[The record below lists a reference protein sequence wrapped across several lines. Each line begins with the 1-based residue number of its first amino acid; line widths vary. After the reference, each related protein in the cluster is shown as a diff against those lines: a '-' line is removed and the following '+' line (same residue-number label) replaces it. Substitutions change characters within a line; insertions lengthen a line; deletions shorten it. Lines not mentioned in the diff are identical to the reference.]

1 MDATELGFF
10 EVAIDVVRGAVDHR
24 QYRAAGGDELM
35 VTRGAVVEVAVHGA
49 AHHRAVE
56 VELGSI
62 DRHLRLVDRRA
73 GAGLAGL
80 ALFQLLGRHQVAQ
93 LPVAPRLAGS
103 LGQGFIAL
111 GEASLG
117 LAQGQAEAVLVDGE
131 QHVAALD
138 HLVVTHL
145 DLLDQPGHIRG
156 DLDHVGA
163 DVAVAGP
170 GGKHVVH
177 HHLPHEHG
185 GEGHYQQ
192 GQDHTAQG
200 QQRFFHGSIRFRQ
213 KWSTAPSSTAYR
225 ATLNNA
231 RCQTRR

>member
-1 MDATELGFF
+1 
-10 EVAIDVVRGAVDHR
+10 
-24 QYRAAGGDELM
+24 M
-35 VTRGAVVEVAVHGA
+35 VTRRAVVEVAVYRA
-49 AHHRAVE
+49 AHHRAVK

-62 DRHLRLVDRRA
+62 DSHLRLADSRT
-73 GAGLAGL
+73 GTGLAGL
-80 ALFQLLGRHQVAQ
+80 AFFQLLGGHQVAQ
-93 LPVAPRLAGS
+93 LAVALRFAGS
-103 LGQGFIAL
+103 LGQGLLAL
-111 GEASLG
+111 AKGCLG
-117 LAQGQAEAVLVDGE
+117 LTQGQGEAVLVDGE
-131 QHVAALD
+131 QHVATFD
-138 HLVVTHL
+138 GLVVAHL
-145 DLLDQPGHIRG
+145 DLLDQSRHIGG
-156 DLDHVGA
+156 DLDHVSA
-163 DVAVAGP
+163 DMAVTGP
-170 GGKHVVH
+170 GGKHVVD